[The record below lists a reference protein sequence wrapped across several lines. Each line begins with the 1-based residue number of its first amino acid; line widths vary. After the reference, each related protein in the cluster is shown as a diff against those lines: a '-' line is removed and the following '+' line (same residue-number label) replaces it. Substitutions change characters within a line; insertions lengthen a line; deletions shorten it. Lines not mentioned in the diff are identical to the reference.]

1 MDKQNL
7 SINLISS
14 FRQSTINLNHS
25 RTNDRNLEHK
35 ATDLND
41 YNQKLSVIIGFK
53 QVNRMKRCKDG
64 ENSAFGTELALI
76 PRDTPLVRISTL
88 GQRQRT
94 LLGGLMVRWEVA
106 AVFV

>member
-1 MDKQNL
+1 MDKQKL

-14 FRQSTINLNHS
+14 FRQPTINLNHS

-35 ATDLND
+35 ATYLND
-41 YNQKLSVIIGFK
+41 YNQKLSVLI
-53 QVNRMKRCKDG
+53 
-64 ENSAFGTELALI
+64 GTELALI

-94 LLGGLMVRWEVA
+94 LLGGLKVRWEVA